1 MFTEEQQKWV
11 DGYTSSILMRVL
23 ETTAQLGAAAKKISR
38 LWKRDITEAKFGV
51 LSKPEGMT
59 DFASKYAYCEAKA
72 TEVVAVNDLPYIIAP
87 MKLRGPVERLVNGL
101 GYDGEVLLIKDDFD
115 LDSPYE
121 RYKWA
126 WRVSDIIKGLRKVEE
141 VRT

>member
-1 MFTEEQQKWV
+1 M
-11 DGYTSSILMRVL
+11 
-23 ETTAQLGAAAKKISR
+23 
-38 LWKRDITEAKFGV
+38 
-51 LSKPEGMT
+51 
-59 DFASKYAYCEAKA
+59 
-72 TEVVAVNDLPYIIAP
+72 NDLPYIIAP
-87 MKLRGPVERLVNGL
+87 MKLRASVERLVSGL